1 MGLEKDR
8 HIPEL
13 YYLKHKHDNKLHTG
27 FNWQDNILKN
37 TTSPYVWKNPTM
49 NKYLSKIEKMV
60 SLMVEKMS
68 VARNFFNYTVPK
80 YYDEHWG

>member
-1 MGLEKDR
+1 MSLDKDTQ
-8 HIPEL
+8 IQEL
-13 YYLKHKHDNKLHTG
+13 YFLKHKHDKKLHTG

-37 TTSPYVWKNPTM
+37 TTTPYLWKNRVMYT
-49 NKYLSKIEKMV
+49 YLSQIEKMV
-60 SLMVEKMS
+60 SVMVQKMT